1 MAAAR
6 CQQKMFDA
14 PSGNYTEY
22 CFWPIFTFTA
32 LNLLFFFVFS
42 VLSIRPYLDS
52 IQMTSIFIC
61 HFPYTINQTPKAD
74 KSVPN
79 SAFKNR
85 FFISEILKLLKVY
98 KSLSTRSVTANITV
112 KGLLEKC
119 KH

>member
-6 CQQKMFDA
+6 YQQKMFA
-14 PSGNYTEY
+14 ALSGPAITPNIFVLANLRFY
-22 CFWPIFTFTA
+22 CS
-32 LNLLFFFVFS
+32 LLFFFIFS
-42 VLSIRPYLDS
+42 ILCIRPYLES

-85 FFISEILKLLKVY
+85 FFISEILKF
-98 KSLSTRSVTANITV
+98 KSL
-112 KGLLEKC
+112 
-119 KH
+119 